1 MVFSR
6 KKKES
11 GFNSDILNR
20 YLNLNQAAR
29 KHELDK
35 HLLLE
40 NGKLNMPIYPLFSWH
55 IWLQIE
61 GLDTV
66 ARTH

>member
-1 MVFSR
+1 MR
-6 KKKES
+6 L
-11 GFNSDILNR
+11 NSDILNR

-40 NGKLNMPIYPLFSWH
+40 NGKLNTPIYQTFPTTYLKPNR
-55 IWLQIE
+55 
-61 GLDTV
+61 G
-66 ARTH
+66 A